1 MIDFLTKNKKN
12 VWFWIFTV
20 LSVVLMVATPL
31 MSKRAGNSGDED
43 GFQVP
48 QGQNVINYYKT
59 DGKDTTCLN
68 YKDVMQY
75 YGSSFDVVTEY
86 INSSFH
92 IEDISKSRHICNSLL
107 GWMAIVAVGLIAYLV
122 GGARAG
128 VFALLLLFLS
138 PRFLGHSFNNPK
150 DIPFAAGVI
159 WSIYGMMLFFKQFP
173 KVKWYTYLIL
183 VLSIAFAISVRIG
196 GLILFGY
203 FGLLGLMFLIKVL
216 MERRKSSKT
225 KLKNQQTQEMPLSK
239 YLLKLILS
247 AVAICVVGY
256 FAGLLLWPYAMQ
268 SPIKNPIES
277 FKAMSTFATSL
288 RQLFEGTMQWSDYLP
303 WYYTPKYILIS
314 IPIAVI
320 LGVILFFV
328 FCWRKKADRFWAFFI
343 FFTFFFPVFWIVF
356 TKANVYGGWR
366 HAMFA
371 YPPMVAAAGWGF
383 DALVRW
389 VEAKLGIKNGELR
402 MENGDANDGG
412 DGARP
417 VSTKGIIVNVASVVI
432 LLALLIG
439 PIRHIV
445 ANHPYEYVYFNE
457 LAGGTKKA
465 FSQYE
470 LDYYYHSTREASE
483 WVIANAEPKAD
494 GSKIR
499 VGTWHLASVNY
510 FFRHDTARFQPTFIR
525 WYEKENTDW
534 DYAIFTITGI
544 SPEYLRSPYFPPKNT
559 VKTIDVD
566 GVPICII
573 LKRQDKNDFLAA
585 QMKNDNTKLDS
596 AIALY
601 HQALAVDPDN
611 IGALLGIGE
620 CYVRTNRPDSALL
633 YLNRYHKIDPEAE
646 MANYM
651 RAYAYV
657 YKQDAKT
664 ALDILLGIEEQNPKY
679 AGAYQLAIQLYLQ
692 QKDFVNAKKQ
702 FVKVMDVDRFDE
714 SFVQLWLQYNQMQN
728 IDQNTAYRQLY
739 KSMAKSY
746 EKRGK
751 KEEAARFREL
761 AGIKSK

>member
-1 MIDFLTKNKKN
+1 MIDFLTKNKNN

-86 INSSFH
+86 INSTFH

-128 VFALLLLFLS
+128 VFALLLMFLS

-225 KLKNQQTQEMPLSK
+225 KLKNQQTQEMPLAK

-389 VEAKLGIKNGELR
+389 VEAKLGIKNGEWR

-633 YLNRYHKIDPEAE
+633 YLDRYHKIDPEAE

-657 YKQDAKT
+657 YKQDVKT
-664 ALDILLGIEEQNPKY
+664 ALDILLNIEEQNPKY
-679 AGAYQLAIQLYLQ
+679 VGAYQLAIQLYLQ

>member
-1 MIDFLTKNKKN
+1 M
-12 VWFWIFTV
+12 
-20 LSVVLMVATPL
+20 M
-31 MSKRAGNSGDED
+31 MAGLYYVFSFIKEY
-43 GFQVP
+43 P
-48 QGQNVINYYKT
+48 QPK
-59 DGKDTTCLN
+59 
-68 YKDVMQY
+68 
-75 YGSSFDVVTEY
+75 
-86 INSSFH
+86 
-92 IEDISKSRHICNSLL
+92 ISTSIKLAVFAAL
-107 GWMAIVAVGLIAYLV
+107 AIVSRFAGFLLFAYLV
-122 GGARAG
+122 
-128 VFALLLLFLS
+128 LFLIIYHIIINKKQS
-138 PRFLGHSFNNPK
+138 LSKSNVKLIGKYALF
-150 DIPFAAGVI
+150 VI
-159 WSIYGMMLFFKQFP
+159 AIG
-173 KVKWYTYLIL
+173 L
-183 VLSIAFAISVRIG
+183 VT
-196 GLILFGY
+196 
-203 FGLLGLMFLIKVL
+203 FGLCI
-216 MERRKSSKT
+216 
-225 KLKNQQTQEMPLSK
+225 
-239 YLLKLILS
+239 
-247 AVAICVVGY
+247 A
-256 FAGLLLWPYAMQ
+256 LWPYIMS
-268 SPIKNPIES
+268 SPIKTMVKI
-277 FKAMSTFATSL
+277 FTGMSHFSVSL

-303 WYYTPKYILIS
+303 WYYTPKYILIT

-328 FCWRKKADRFWAFFI
+328 FCWRKKEDRFWAFFL

-371 YPPMVAAAGWGF
+371 YPPMVVAAGWGF
-383 DALVRW
+383 DALVKW
-389 VEAKLGIKNGELR
+389 VEAKLGIKNEELR

-417 VSTKGIIVNVASVVI
+417 VTTKGIIVNVASVVL

-465 FSQYE
+465 LGQYE

-499 VGTWHLASVNY
+499 VGTWHTASVNY
-510 FFRHDTARFQPTFIR
+510 FFRHDTVRFQPTFIR
-525 WYEKENTDW
+525 WYEKENSDW
-534 DYAIFTITGI
+534 DYAIFTVTGI
-544 SPEYLRSPYFPPKNT
+544 APEYLRSPYFPPKNT

-601 HQALAVDPDN
+601 QQALAVDPDN

-633 YLNRYHKIDPEAE
+633 YLDRYHKIDPEAE

-657 YKQDAKT
+657 YKQDLKT
-664 ALDILLGIEEQNPKY
+664 ALDILHGIEEQNPKY

-692 QKDFVNAKKQ
+692 QRDFANAKKQ
-702 FVKVMDVDRFDE
+702 FVKVMDVDRFDD

-739 KSMAKSY
+739 KSMAKSF

>member
-1 MIDFLTKNKKN
+1 MKKITQWIKDN
-12 VWFWIFTV
+12 PWKLIFWIFAICALFTAV
-20 LSVVLMVATPL
+20 RLSLD
-31 MSKRAGNSGDED
+31 AGFSGDEE
-43 GFQVP
+43 FQMKQAKAVYDFYAS
-48 QGQNVINYYKT
+48 G
-59 DGKDTTCLN
+59 GKDTVAIDARPDWNLPH
-68 YKDVMQY
+68 
-75 YGSSFDVVTEY
+75 YGQTVDNLAYFIAHVFSIDDELTV
-86 INSSFH
+86 
-92 IEDISKSRHICNSLL
+92 RHVCNAICGWLILL
-107 GWMAIVAVGLIAYLV
+107 FGGLIAHRITGNWRSAFFV
-122 GGARAG
+122 
-128 VFALLLLFLS
+128 ALLMFLS
-138 PRFLGHSFNNPK
+138 PRLLGHSFNDLK
-150 DIPFAAGVI
+150 DVSFAMAMLWG
-159 WSIYGMMLFFKQFP
+159 IYAIIVYLQEFP
-173 KVKWYTYLIL
+173 KPKIGTFIL
-183 VLSIAFAISVRIG
+183 LGTSIAFAIAVRIG
-196 GLILFGY
+196 GILLIPYLGLFSVLYLFKLHPGKNVLKKQSWKDFGKMVLFGV
-203 FGLLGLMFLIKVL
+203 I
-216 MERRKSSKT
+216 
-225 KLKNQQTQEMPLSK
+225 
-239 YLLKLILS
+239 
-247 AVAICVVGY
+247 VADAGY
-256 FAGLLLWPYAMQ
+256 FVAMLLWPFGLV
-268 SPIKNPIES
+268 SPIKNPIATFQAQS
-277 FKAMSTFATSL
+277 QFATSL

-328 FCWRKKADRFWAFFI
+328 FCWRKKEDRFWAFFL

-371 YPPMVAAAGWGF
+371 YPPMVVAAGWGF
-383 DALVRW
+383 DTLVKW

-417 VSTKGIIVNVASVVI
+417 VSTKGIIVNVASVVL

-439 PIRHIV
+439 PIHHII

-465 FSQYE
+465 LGQYE
-470 LDYYYHSTREASE
+470 LDYYYHSTRAASE
-483 WVIANAEPKAD
+483 WIIANAEPKAD

-499 VGTWHLASVNY
+499 VGTWHAASVNY

-525 WYEKENTDW
+525 WYEKENSDW
-534 DYAIFTITGI
+534 DYAIFTVTGI
-544 SPEYLRSPYFPPKNT
+544 APEYLRSPYFPPKNT

-601 HQALAVDPDN
+601 QQALAVDPDN

-633 YLNRYHKIDPEAE
+633 YLDRYHKIDPEAE

-657 YKQDAKT
+657 YKQDLKT
-664 ALDILLGIEEQNPKY
+664 ALDILHGIEEQNPKY

-739 KSMAKSY
+739 KSMAKSF

>member
-1 MIDFLTKNKKN
+1 
-12 VWFWIFTV
+12 
-20 LSVVLMVATPL
+20 MVATPL

-86 INSSFH
+86 INSTFH

-225 KLKNQQTQEMPLSK
+225 KLKKQQTQEMPLAK

-657 YKQDAKT
+657 YKQDVKT
-664 ALDILLGIEEQNPKY
+664 ALDILLNIEEQNPKY

-692 QKDFVNAKKQ
+692 QRDFANAKKQ